1 MQEKPNTVLR
11 NAQHIAGSP
20 EDHIDDPTL
29 FTTAWAAMKAAR
41 GQGFDPQRLRP
52 QHLIDRPEPTPEPI
66 DQTLI
71 RVGETVRCYAEKQGY
86 RVQRRHAA

>member
-1 MQEKPNTVLR
+1 MQDKSKTVLR
-11 NAQHIAGSP
+11 DAQHIAGTP
-20 EDHIDDPTL
+20 EDHIDDPNL

-41 GQGFDPQRLRP
+41 GQGFDPRRLRP
-52 QHLIDRPEPTPEPI
+52 QHLIDRPEPAPEPI

-86 RVQRRHAA
+86 RVQRRNAA

>member
-1 MQEKPNTVLR
+1 MSNITQTARQIVSAPHDYLHDT
-11 NAQHIAGSP
+11 
-20 EDHIDDPTL
+20 TL
-29 FTTAWAAMKAAR
+29 FAAAWATMKAAR

-52 QHLIDRPEPTPEPI
+52 QHLIERPEPSPEPI